1 MPKERSM
8 RALLKSMVALVACLD
23 KIEKWEA
30 QITQLKEELPG
41 LLETMKQEQKEHE
54 NARE

>member
-8 RALLKSMVALVACLD
+8 RALLKSMIALVACLD

-30 QITQLKEELPG
+30 QIVQLKEELPG
-41 LLETMKQEQKEHE
+41 LMETMNKEQKEHE
-54 NARE
+54 DASE